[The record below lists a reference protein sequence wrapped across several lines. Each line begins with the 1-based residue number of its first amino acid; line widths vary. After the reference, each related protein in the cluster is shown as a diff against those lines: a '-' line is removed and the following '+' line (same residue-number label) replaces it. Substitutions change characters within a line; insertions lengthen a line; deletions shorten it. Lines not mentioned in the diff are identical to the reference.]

1 MNLRKNFFARTA
13 AFILLVISSFILP
26 QNVHASGYPVF
37 DLTAMMN
44 AIQQIYQ
51 TYDEINSMIEQVEN
65 GYKQIEQGINM
76 VKSFNFEEMSLEDWS
91 SEGGLKGAWENI
103 GKSRTRLRQAGG
115 YVSQKQEEMAAI
127 KKKLNSNI
135 ISWNGTNYS
144 IEDLVGMGGES
155 KSIFGLAA
163 NMADYAMDRYETAAS
178 GWAEGLSENER
189 RNIWKYYGVSPE
201 VFKMGE
207 CVSGLTEGLIEGSL
221 GTLTKDFDSAY
232 DAQTEAELQEALAIG
247 DAADGTDSTVTH
259 LQHVQDT
266 EMRVYK
272 GIRDMNK
279 DLKLLLGVLA
289 EKEYREKYEEQ
300 VQLRKKRQND
310 VNNWMENR
318 RDSDMKRKP
327 GGVNPL

>member
-1 MNLRKNFFARTA
+1 MKSSLSKKLIAVILTGSMLFSSVFAS
-13 AFILLVISSFILP
+13 V
-26 QNVHASGYPVF
+26 YPVF
-37 DLTAMMN
+37 DITAMMN

-51 TYDEINSMIEQVEN
+51 TYDEINSMIEQVEQ

-127 KKKLNSNI
+127 KKKLNSNL

-163 NMADYAMDRYETAAS
+163 NMADYALDRYEDAAS
-178 GWAEGLSENER
+178 GYAEGLSENER

-201 VFKMGE
+201 VYYMGE
-207 CVSGLTEGLIEGSL
+207 CVNGLTEGVIEGSL
-221 GTLTKDFDSAY
+221 GALTKGFDEAY
-232 DAQTEAELQEALAIG
+232 DAQTEKELQEALAIS
-247 DAADGTDSTVTH
+247 DAAGDSDSTVMH
-259 LQHVQDT
+259 LQNVQDT
-266 EMRVYK
+266 ELRVYK

-279 DLKLLLGVLA
+279 DLKLLLGVLT

-300 VQLRKKRQND
+300 VNIRQKRQKN
-310 VNNWMENR
+310 VNEWMDNR
-318 RDSDMKRKP
+318 KDANMKRRP
-327 GGVNPL
+327 GGI

>member
-1 MNLRKNFFARTA
+1 MKSSLSKKLIAV
-13 AFILLVISSFILP
+13 ILTGSMLFSSVF
-26 QNVHASGYPVF
+26 ASGYPVF
-37 DLTAMMN
+37 DITAMMN

-51 TYDEINSMIEQVEN
+51 TYDEINSMIEQVEQ

-127 KKKLNSNI
+127 KKKLNSNL

-163 NMADYAMDRYETAAS
+163 NMADYALDRYEDAAS
-178 GWAEGLSENER
+178 GYAEGLSENER

-201 VFKMGE
+201 VYYMGE
-207 CVSGLTEGLIEGSL
+207 CVNGLTEGVIEGSL
-221 GTLTKDFDSAY
+221 GALTKGFDEAY
-232 DAQTEAELQEALAIG
+232 DAQTEKELQEALAIS
-247 DAADGTDSTVTH
+247 DAAGDSDSTVMH
-259 LQHVQDT
+259 LQNVQDT
-266 EMRVYK
+266 ELRVYK

-279 DLKLLLGVLA
+279 DLKLLLGVLT

-300 VQLRKKRQND
+300 VNIRQKRQKN
-310 VNNWMENR
+310 VNEWMDNR
-318 RDSDMKRKP
+318 KDANMKRRP
-327 GGVNPL
+327 GGI

>member
-1 MNLRKNFFARTA
+1 MKSLLSKKFIAVILTGSMLFSSVFAG
-13 AFILLVISSFILP
+13 
-26 QNVHASGYPVF
+26 GYPVI
-37 DLTAMMN
+37 DVTAMMN
-44 AIQQIYQ
+44 AIKQIYQ
-51 TYDEINSMIEQVEN
+51 TYDEINNMIEQVEQ

-127 KKKLNSNI
+127 KKKLNSNL

-163 NMADYAMDRYETAAS
+163 NMADYALDRYEDAAS
-178 GWAEGLSENER
+178 GYAEGLSENER

-201 VFKMGE
+201 VYYMGE
-207 CVSGLTEGLIEGSL
+207 CVNGLTEGVIEGSL
-221 GTLTKDFDSAY
+221 GALTKGFDEAY
-232 DAQTEAELQEALAIG
+232 DAQTEKELQEALAIS
-247 DAADGTDSTVTH
+247 DAAGDSDSTVMH
-259 LQHVQDT
+259 LQNVQDT
-266 EMRVYK
+266 ELRVYK

-279 DLKLLLGVLA
+279 DLKLLLGVLT

-300 VQLRKKRQND
+300 VNIRQKRQKN
-310 VNNWMENR
+310 VNEWMDNR
-318 RDSDMKRKP
+318 KDANMKRRP
-327 GGVNPL
+327 GGI

>member
-1 MNLRKNFFARTA
+1 MKSSLSKKLIAV
-13 AFILLVISSFILP
+13 ILTGSMLFSSIF
-26 QNVHASGYPVF
+26 ASGYPVF
-37 DLTAMMN
+37 DITAMMN

-51 TYDEINSMIEQVEN
+51 TYDEINSMIEQVEQ

-127 KKKLNSNI
+127 KKKLNSNL

-163 NMADYAMDRYETAAS
+163 NMADYALDRYEDAAS
-178 GWAEGLSENER
+178 GYAEGLSENER

-201 VFKMGE
+201 VYYMGE
-207 CVSGLTEGLIEGSL
+207 CVSGLTEGVIEGSL
-221 GTLTKDFDSAY
+221 GALTKGFDEAY
-232 DAQTEAELQEALAIG
+232 DAQTEKELQEALAIS
-247 DAADGTDSTVTH
+247 DAAGDSDSTVMH
-259 LQHVQDT
+259 LQNVQDT
-266 EMRVYK
+266 ELRVYK

-279 DLKLLLGVLA
+279 DLKLLLGVLT

-300 VQLRKKRQND
+300 VNIRQKRQKN
-310 VNNWMENR
+310 VNEWMDNR
-318 RDSDMKRKP
+318 KDANMKRRP
-327 GGVNPL
+327 GGI

>member
-1 MNLRKNFFARTA
+1 MKSLLSKKFIAVILTGSMLFSSVFAG
-13 AFILLVISSFILP
+13 
-26 QNVHASGYPVF
+26 GYPVI
-37 DLTAMMN
+37 DVTAMMN
-44 AIQQIYQ
+44 AIKQIYQ
-51 TYDEINSMIEQVEN
+51 TYDEINNMIEQVEQ

-127 KKKLNSNI
+127 KKKLNSNL
-135 ISWNGTNYS
+135 ISWDGTNYS

-163 NMADYAMDRYETAAS
+163 NMADYALDRYEDAAS
-178 GWAEGLSENER
+178 GYAEGLSENER

-201 VFKMGE
+201 VYYMGE
-207 CVSGLTEGLIEGSL
+207 CVNGLTEGVIEGSL
-221 GTLTKDFDSAY
+221 GALTKGFDEAY
-232 DAQTEAELQEALAIG
+232 DAQTEKELQEALAIS
-247 DAADGTDSTVTH
+247 DAAGDSDSTVMH
-259 LQHVQDT
+259 LQNVQDT
-266 EMRVYK
+266 ELRVYK

-279 DLKLLLGVLA
+279 DLKLLLGVLT

-300 VQLRKKRQND
+300 VNIRQKRQKN
-310 VNNWMENR
+310 VNEWMDNR
-318 RDSDMKRKP
+318 KDANMKRRP
-327 GGVNPL
+327 GGI